1 MELRQVEQALQQVE
15 HDLAEHYREIAALR
29 VERARLRRKKLRL
42 LISCSEAPVAESSE
56 TVAPASWACIQT
68 GLARSCRLL

>member
-29 VERARLRRKKLRL
+29 VERARLRGHKLEL
-42 LISCSEAPVAESSE
+42 LINEPV
-56 TVAPASWACIQT
+56 PAGDIDNPCDQ
-68 GLARSCRLL
+68 ARLHTLPRKHC